1 MPPLLLELVEV
12 AEAVGLGPP
21 EVAVVTLPL
30 PPAPVAAAAAVALAV
45 VALVV
50 CDEIALL
57 PPAAAPPDVEERK
70 SLAFW
75 RELAEL
81 LALLPL
87 LL

>member
-30 PPAPVAAAAAVALAV
+30 PPTPVAAAAVALAV

-57 PPAAAPPDVEERK
+57 PPAAAPPDDVEERK

>member
-1 MPPLLLELVEV
+1 M
-12 AEAVGLGPP
+12 
-21 EVAVVTLPL
+21 VTFPL
-30 PPAPVAAAAAVALAV
+30 PPAAVEVVVMVVVVV

-50 CDEIALL
+50 CDEIAWLPPL
-57 PPAAAPPDVEERK
+57 PPAPVDERK

-87 LL
+87 L

>member
-1 MPPLLLELVEV
+1 MVRF
-12 AEAVGLGPP
+12 
-21 EVAVVTLPL
+21 PL
-30 PPAPVAAAAAVALAV
+30 PPAAPAVAVVGAV

-50 CDEIALL
+50 CDEIAP
-57 PPAAAPPDVEERK
+57 PPAPAPAEERK

-87 LL
+87 L